1 MMQFTF
7 ERPKQFKR
15 ISARLQRAFQN
26 PDIWFPGNSD
36 EETIKSASSHSQE
49 YETIVSSVKSVLVSE
64 KIVEPKNGSVFYEIV
79 LFAENNYYLK
89 KNRDR
94 FLVFEKDL
102 AELLKYFGIE

>member
-7 ERPKQFKR
+7 ESPKQFKR
-15 ISARLQRAFQN
+15 ISTGFQRVFQS
-26 PDIWFPGNSD
+26 PDIWFPCNS
-36 EETIKSASSHSQE
+36 EEDVIKSVSSQE
-49 YETIVSSVKSVLVSE
+49 YEIVTSLVKRILVSE
-64 KIVEPKNGSVFYEIV
+64 RIVEPRNGSVYYEIV